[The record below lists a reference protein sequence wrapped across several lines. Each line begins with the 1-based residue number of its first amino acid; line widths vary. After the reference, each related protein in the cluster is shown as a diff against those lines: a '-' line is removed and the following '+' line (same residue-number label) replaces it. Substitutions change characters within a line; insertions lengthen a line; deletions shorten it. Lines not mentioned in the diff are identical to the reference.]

1 MISLILC
8 LVLGIVDAAKDIITF
23 RFKQSVFYNLDRH
36 FWDPLVSWKNKYK
49 TPLTPF
55 KPKWYYPFLAPKLE
69 ERFPF
74 SSTMLVFL
82 TDAWH
87 LLKALTIITIL
98 SIVYFYSEMIGFSAD
113 LILCF
118 CAYSFT
124 FNLFESKVFN
134 RTYWKY
140 RK

>member
-23 RFKQSVFYNLDRH
+23 RFKQSVFYNLNRQ

-55 KPKWYYPFLAPKLE
+55 KPKWYYPVLAPKLE

-87 LLKALTIITIL
+87 LLKSTMIVCICLAITV
-98 SIVYFYSEMIGFSAD
+98 SPYFEVWYYNVGMFI
-113 LILCF
+113 
-118 CAYSFT
+118 AYGLVWNGA
-124 FNLFESKVFN
+124 FNLGYNKLFV
-134 RTYWKY
+134 
-140 RK
+140 